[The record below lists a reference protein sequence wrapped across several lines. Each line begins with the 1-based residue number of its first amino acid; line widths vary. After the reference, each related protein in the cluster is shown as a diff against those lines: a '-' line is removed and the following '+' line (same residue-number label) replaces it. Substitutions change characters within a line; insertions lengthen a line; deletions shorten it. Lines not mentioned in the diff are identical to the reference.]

1 MTPQPEVLDA
11 EVISIDGLPY
21 CPADQR
27 GPAMTPHRDSMTSPE
42 RVAADVAILDV
53 AQAVAKA
60 AQHLA
65 NARTAIVDMEIILAE
80 YNSRDGQCGCG
91 CFPSV

>member
-1 MTPQPEVLDA
+1 MTQHVIDA
-11 EVISIDGLPY
+11 EVVSIDGMPY
-21 CPADQR
+21 CLANQR
-27 GPAMTPHRDSMTSPE
+27 GPAMTPHVSEMTSPQL
-42 RVAADVAILDV
+42 VAADQAILDV

-65 NARTAIVDMEIILAE
+65 NARTAIIEMEAALAE
-80 YNSRDGQCGCG
+80 YNARDGECGCG